1 VIWEEETTPVR
12 QLTSGMG
19 GMSRTG
25 RGRGRARAEIAV
37 VRVLEK
43 RLGALPV
50 VAQFGRRLRIAEVV
64 DELCPVRPVAPISH
78 GEVIEALVANRLT
91 APAPLVQV
99 QAWAAAM
106 AVDEVYG
113 IEPHLLNDDRL
124 GRALDAIAPHLDEV
138 IGSVGAAAISE
149 FGVDVARLH
158 WDMTSISLY
167 GAYPE
172 PDEEYPA
179 PRWGHPK
186 DRRPDLKQIQAGL
199 AVAGDGGIPVFH
211 RAYGGGAGEV
221 AQVTGAMTALR
232 KIAGPRTFLLV
243 GDSKLISYTNA
254 AAMAA
259 ARVAFV
265 APLAAARVPAGLFGA
280 LPPGAGT
287 AVDYAAGRDAG
298 KPAAA
303 RAAYRVLED
312 DGMDLRGPRKS
323 DPVVHLRRIL
333 VYSSANAAGQAKA
346 RALKLAKAAAELDK
360 LVRTAGT
367 RFYPTEAAVAARV
380 QAIAANRRAGRYLRT
395 AITVGPAGKPV
406 LAWHFDQDAIDAEAA
421 ADGWYALLTNLAPGQ
436 AGPAEV
442 FRRYKGQHVVERR
455 YGEFKGPLAVA
466 PIFLELNRRITALIT
481 VICLALLI
489 FCLAERQ
496 VRQALAPH
504 GGMLTGLPGYG
515 PTPARPTGKTIF
527 RVLADLRLIPAH
539 DGYPATIPKP
549 AGIQARLLDL
559 LNIDISRPRWST
571 P

>member
-1 VIWEEETTPVR
+1 
-12 QLTSGMG
+12 MG

-43 RLGALPV
+43 QLGALPV

-64 DELCPVRPVAPISH
+64 DELCPVREVAPISH

-99 QAWAAAM
+99 EAWAAAM
-106 AVDEVYG
+106 AVDEAYG

-124 GRALDAIAPHLDEV
+124 GRALDAIAPHLDEI
-138 IGSVGAAAISE
+138 IGSVAAAAIGE

-186 DRRPDLKQIQAGL
+186 DRRPDLKQVQAGL

-211 RAYGGGAGEV
+211 RAYDGGAGEV
-221 AQVTGAMTALR
+221 AQVTAAMTALK

-243 GDSKLISYTNA
+243 GDSKLVSYANA

-259 ARVAFV
+259 AQVAFV
-265 APLAAARVPAGLFGA
+265 APLAAARVPAGLFAA
-280 LPPGAGT
+280 LPPGAGEQM
-287 AVDYAAGRDAG
+287 DYAAARDAG
-298 KPAAA
+298 KAAAA
-303 RAAYRVLED
+303 RASYRVLED
-312 DGMDLRGPRKS
+312 GGMDLRGPRKT

-346 RALKLAKAAAELDK
+346 RALKLAKAATELDK

-367 RFYPTEAAVAARV
+367 RFHPTEEAVAARV
-380 QAIAANRRAGRYLRT
+380 QAIAANRRAGKYLRT
-395 AITVGPAGKPV
+395 AITAGPAGKPT
-406 LAWHFDQDAIDAEAA
+406 LAWHFDQDAIETDAA
-421 ADGWYALLTNLAPGQ
+421 ADGWYALLTNLAPDQ

-489 FCLAERQ
+489 FCLVERQ
-496 VRQALAPH
+496 VRRALAPH
-504 GGMLTGLPGYG
+504 GEMMTGLPGYG
-515 PTPARPTGKTIF
+515 PAPARPTGRTIF
-527 RVLADLRLIPAH
+527 RALADLRLIPAH
-539 DGYPATIPKP
+539 DGNPATIPKP
-549 AGIQARLLDL
+549 AGVQAQLLDL
-559 LNIDISRPRWST
+559 LNIDISRPRWLT